1 MAPRRIGFVGLGTM
15 GAPMAANLL
24 GAGYT
29 VTVHNRTR
37 SAEEPLEAAGAT
49 RASSPGEAAS
59 GADIVI
65 TMVGDTPDV
74 EEVVFGATGIVRSA
88 SPGTLI
94 IDMSTTDPSA
104 AASFHE
110 RVARVGLRMIDAPV
124 SGGSEGARL
133 GTLSIM
139 VGGRD
144 QDVADAMPVLE
155 VLGGRITVVGPPGAG
170 QMTKAIN
177 QVVIAASYTG
187 LAEGIALG
195 SAAGLNMEAV
205 IEALG
210 GGAAASWILSNRS
223 ERMLRRDYPL
233 GFKLR
238 LHRKDLRIALDA
250 AKGLGITLPAAE
262 MVARLEDQLI
272 AQGHGDEDMSVI
284 AEAYF

>member
-1 MAPRRIGFVGLGTM
+1 
-15 GAPMAANLL
+15 MAANLL

-94 IDMSTTDPSA
+94 IDMSTIDPSA

>member
-1 MAPRRIGFVGLGTM
+1 
-15 GAPMAANLL
+15 MAANLL
-24 GAGYT
+24 GAGYA

-37 SAEEPLEAAGAT
+37 SAEEPLEAASAT

-59 GADIVI
+59 GADTVI

-74 EEVVFGATGIVRSA
+74 EEVIFGAGGIARSA
-88 SPGTLI
+88 TPGTLI
-94 IDMSTTDPSA
+94 IDMSTIDPDA

-110 RVARVGLRMIDAPV
+110 RAAKMALRMIDAPV
-124 SGGSEGARL
+124 SGGSEGARR

-139 VGGRD
+139 VGGRGGD
-144 QDVADAMPVLE
+144 IADAMPILE

-177 QVVIAASYTG
+177 QVVIAASYAG
-187 LAEGIALG
+187 LAEGMALG
-195 SAAGLNMEAV
+195 AAAGLNMEAV

-210 GGAAASWILSNRS
+210 GGAADSWILSNRS

-238 LHRKDLRIALDA
+238 LHRKDLRIALETA
-250 AKGLGITLPAAE
+250 RRLGVKLPTAE
-262 MVARLEDQLI
+262 LVARIEDQMI

-284 AEAYF
+284 AESYFEISH